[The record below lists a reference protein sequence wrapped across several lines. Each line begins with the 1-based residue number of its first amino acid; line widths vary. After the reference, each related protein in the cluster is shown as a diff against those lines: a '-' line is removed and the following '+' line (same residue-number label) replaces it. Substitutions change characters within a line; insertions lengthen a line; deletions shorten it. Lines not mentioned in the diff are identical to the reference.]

1 MTNRPLVTQN
11 TWSQDPNGVSVRSQ
25 ANVWSNSLVTNL
37 SPPVATIFRTPLT
50 AFRSWHKDP
59 SGVLY
64 NYFQT
69 QALEEVP
76 PTLTIQSFDY
86 PNPLGPRYP
95 VDLRTWLGN
104 PPITPPVPPTSNYDQ
119 PNPRGYT
126 YPSDLRTFLQSIAPT
141 NPIPSNVTNWPNPLG
156 PLYPSSN
163 NTWLRSGFN
172 QLEAGVVQVPAE
184 ANYDWP
190 NPRGYI
196 HPSDLR
202 TFTLNTALTLKAL
215 APVPVAAFDWPN
227 PVIRPWT
234 PAPVVFTNSLQVLA
248 LQAPLTQKDF
258 PNPVLR
264 VYPTD
269 RLSFY
274 NRSDYLYGFINT
286 PIAQYDWPV
295 PKGPVFPVDNRT
307 WIQTIIA
314 AEDTPPRENYD
325 QPNPVLGK
333 WSPINLTF
341 ISGTSRELQAL
352 IQTPAKTT
360 YDRPN
365 PIGYT
370 PALSI
375 RTGQSYPI
383 PLTLLT
389 FVPPASTGLH
399 SRYFFA
405 DMGRMWSNM

>member
-1 MTNRPLVTQN
+1 MTNRPLVIQN
-11 TWSQDPNGVSVRSQ
+11 TWSRDPNGVSVRSQ
-25 ANVWSNSLVTNL
+25 AEVWSNSLVTNL
-37 SPPVATIFRTPLT
+37 SPPTPTIFRTPLS
-50 AFRSWHKDP
+50 AFKSWHKDP
-59 SGVLY
+59 SGVPY
-64 NYFQT
+64 SYFQT

-76 PTLTIQSFDY
+76 PTLSINAFDY
-86 PNPLGPRYP
+86 PNPRGYQYP
-95 VDLRTWLGN
+95 TDLRTWVSLPIPVLPI
-104 PPITPPVPPTSNYDQ
+104 PPISNYDQ

-126 YPSDLRTFLQSIAPT
+126 YPSDLRTFLQNIPPT
-141 NPIPSNVTNWPNPLG
+141 NPIPSNVTNWPNPQW

-163 NTWLRSGFN
+163 STWLRSGFN
-172 QLEAGVVQVPAE
+172 QLEGGVTQTPAE

-190 NPRGYI
+190 NPRGYVY
-196 HPSDLR
+196 PSDLR
-202 TFTLNTALTLKAL
+202 TFVFGTQQSLKGL
-215 APVPVAAFDWPN
+215 APVPVQTYDWPN
-227 PVIRPWT
+227 PIIKTWT
-234 PAPVVFTNSLQVLA
+234 PAPVVFTNALQGLA
-248 LQAPLTQKDF
+248 LQAPLSNYNF

-264 VYPTD
+264 INPTD
-269 RLSFY
+269 RLSFI
-274 NRSDYLYGFINT
+274 NNSDYLYGFINS

-295 PKGPVFPVDNRT
+295 PRGYVFPIENRT

-314 AEDTPPRENYD
+314 AEDTPFRQNYD

-333 WSPINLTF
+333 WSPVNLTF

-352 IQTPAKTT
+352 VQTPVKTT